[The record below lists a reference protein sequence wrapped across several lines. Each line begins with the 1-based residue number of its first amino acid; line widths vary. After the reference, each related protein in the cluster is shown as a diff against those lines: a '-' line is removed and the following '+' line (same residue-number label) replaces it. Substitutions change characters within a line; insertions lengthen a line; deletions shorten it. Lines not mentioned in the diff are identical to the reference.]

1 MSTTPDMHVH
11 LHDIAVAMA
20 GFLLATA
27 AASMLPAASLAA
39 ALRSRTL
46 AYRATRRGPSAA

>member
-1 MSTTPDMHVH
+1 MNAN
-11 LHDIAVAMA
+11 LHDIAVAMS

-46 AYRATRRGPSAA
+46 AYRASRRGPSAA